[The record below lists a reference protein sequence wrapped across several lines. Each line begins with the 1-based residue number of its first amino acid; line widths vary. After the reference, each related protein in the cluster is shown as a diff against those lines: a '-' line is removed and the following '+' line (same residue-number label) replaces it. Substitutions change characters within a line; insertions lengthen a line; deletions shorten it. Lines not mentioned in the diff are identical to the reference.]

1 MTLFRYTA
9 IGPDGSRLAGTMD
22 AATEAEV
29 ITRLRR
35 QGTTPV
41 RATPADAS
49 GTGWSGLLHLE
60 FKWRNGPGGQAVATL
75 IRELATMLSAGQDL
89 DRALRYLQETSP
101 ARVRPV
107 VGGLRD
113 AVRDGTPLSTAMAQA
128 PSVFTPLQAALVRAG
143 EAGGTLAPTLARLAD
158 MLDRQ
163 RSLGASVTSA
173 LIYPALLLIAMTGAV
188 TLLLVEVLPQFVPM
202 FEQSGV
208 APPASIQVLV
218 GLGDAVGQ
226 YGWLIL
232 LCFLALGFT
241 LRAALRLPSVRLV
254 VDRSVLRLPVIGAL
268 IKETVAARFTRV
280 LGTLLSNG
288 VALIPALAIV
298 RDAIGNRHARLAVE
312 RASLTARGGGSLT
325 PDLEQAGIVPPRT
338 IHLLRLGEE
347 TAQIGA
353 MALRAAD
360 IHEDQT
366 RVATQRLMAL
376 LVPVLTIVM
385 GLAVGG
391 IVTSLMTAMLSLNNL
406 ASG

>member
-35 QGTTPV
+35 QGTTPI
-41 RATPADAS
+41 RATPAEAS
-49 GTGWSGLLHLE
+49 GTGWQGLLQLE

-75 IRELATMLSAGQDL
+75 IRELSTMLSAGQDL

-101 ARVRPV
+101 VRVRPV
-107 VGGLRD
+107 VSGLRD
-113 AVRDGTPLSTAMAQA
+113 TVRNGTPLSTAMAQA

-143 EAGGTLAPTLARLAD
+143 EAGGTLAPTLTRLAD

-163 RSLGASVTSA
+163 RSLAASVTSA

-202 FEQSGV
+202 FEQNGV

-232 LCFLALGFT
+232 LCLIALGFA

-254 VDRSVLRLPVIGAL
+254 VDRSVLRLPVIGNL
-268 IKETVAARFTRV
+268 IKETIAARFTRV
-280 LGTLLSNG
+280 LGTLLTNG

-298 RDAIGNRHARLAVE
+298 RDAIGNRYARLAVE

-360 IHEDQT
+360 IHEEQT